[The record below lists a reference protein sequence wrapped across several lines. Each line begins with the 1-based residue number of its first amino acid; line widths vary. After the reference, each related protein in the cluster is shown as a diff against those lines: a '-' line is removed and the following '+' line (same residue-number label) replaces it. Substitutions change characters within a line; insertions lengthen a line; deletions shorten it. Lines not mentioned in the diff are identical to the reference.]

1 MLKEIVIFGAGLVAG
16 ALGASYAIGWMEGE
30 ASCEGIVIEEERN
43 SREDS
48 AAEVHQSA

>member
-30 ASCEGIVIEEERN
+30 QM
-43 SREDS
+43 REDDTRAADS
-48 AAEVHQSA
+48 DEENAEVQTA